1 MIDAN
6 KSSARGYCHWKTNT
20 KMGQFL
26 LIFYL
31 FLSSPLSIKGD
42 QGFIAILYL
51 HNGQYVSSDSV
62 YTFYNLDGTYFDS
75 LKSREGNEP
84 TCSRIAKGDVVSYYP
99 NMMIYVFFCKLS
111 HDDKVLVRVGG
122 QWKKLSTNAPFSIQ
136 SMKEYLL
143 SLDILLKVDD
153 IVYYG
158 KDKIKIKKKLICHII
173 DVKGDYVA
181 IEICKKKMWFRW
193 KKNYKVLPDRLI
205 YE

>member
-1 MIDAN
+1 M
-6 KSSARGYCHWKTNT
+6 
-20 KMGQFL
+20 
-26 LIFYL
+26 
-31 FLSSPLSIKGD
+31 SIKGD

-84 TCSRIAKGDVVSYYP
+84 TFLKIAKGDVVSYYP

-111 HDDKVLVRVGG
+111 HDDKVLVRIGG
-122 QWKKLSTNAPFSIQ
+122 QWKKISTNAPFSIQ

-143 SLDILLKVDD
+143 SLDLLLKVDD

-158 KDKIKIKKKLICHII
+158 KDKIKIKKKLIRHII